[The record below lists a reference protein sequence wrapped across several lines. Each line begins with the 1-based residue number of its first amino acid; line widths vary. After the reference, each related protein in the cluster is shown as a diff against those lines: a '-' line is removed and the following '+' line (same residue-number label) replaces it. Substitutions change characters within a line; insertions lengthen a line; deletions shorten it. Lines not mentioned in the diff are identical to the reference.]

1 MRKFLIAASTVIG
14 CALVFA
20 GSMDFTT
27 VSGRLGL
34 MVPAEVTF
42 SKAYGASRGQVRRTS
57 RRTARRTTRRVIR
70 RNSLPHGCAWRAPYH
85 YCGGV
90 YYQPIVES
98 GTTVYII
105 VYP

>member
-1 MRKFLIAASTVIG
+1 MRKLLIAASTVIG

-20 GSMDFTT
+20 GSMDFNR
-27 VSGRLGL
+27 VSGRSGL
-34 MVPAEVTF
+34 TMPVEVMF
-42 SKAYGASRGQVRRTS
+42 SKAYAGRGNARRTS
-57 RRTARRTTRRVIR
+57 RRVARRTTRRMIR
-70 RNSLPHGCAWRAPYH
+70 RHSLPHRCAWRAPYH

-98 GTTVYII
+98 GTTVYIV